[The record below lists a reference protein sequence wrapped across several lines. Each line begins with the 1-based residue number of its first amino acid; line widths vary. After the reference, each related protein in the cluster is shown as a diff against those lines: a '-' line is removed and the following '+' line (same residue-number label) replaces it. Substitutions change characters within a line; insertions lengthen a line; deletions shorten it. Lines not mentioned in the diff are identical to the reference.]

1 MYAMYLSVLLST
13 AHKYL
18 QKIKSVPPAQ
28 PVACVALIRALLLA
42 PLKGVLRIQS
52 LILECYQFA

>member
-1 MYAMYLSVLLST
+1 LHACRST
-13 AHKYL
+13 LEDPTK
-18 QKIKSVPPAQ
+18 KSVPPAQ